1 MKYVLI
7 LGDGMSDY
15 PIADLGGKT
24 PLEVAVKPNID
35 KLAIAGEVGLVK
47 TIPEGMNPGSD
58 TANLSVMGY
67 DPIKYYTGRSPLEAI
82 SMGIEMLDSDIA
94 VRANLV
100 TLSDEC
106 EYQDK
111 IMIDYSAGEIS
122 TKESKALVKYLDKH
136 LSNEIIKLYPG
147 VSYRHCMIMHNAQ
160 LGTNMTPPH
169 DISGKSIKGKL
180 PIGGNGCMF
189 KDLMIKSYKLLNN
202 HPINLKR
209 ISEGKNPANSIWLW
223 GEGVKPTLEPFKSL
237 YKKSGVVISAVDLL
251 KGIGK
256 AAGMR
261 IYEVKGATGTIHTN
275 FAGKANATIKALNEG
290 ADFVYLHIE
299 APDECSHQGDI
310 AGKIKA
316 IELID
321 QKVVKRIVSALS
333 KSGEEYS
340 IMILPD
346 HPTPLSTRTHS
357 GDPVPYLI
365 YRSNDNKVKNAEGY
379 NERTAKLNGIIIDS
393 GTKLMNK
400 FLR

>member
-1 MKYVLI
+1 
-7 LGDGMSDY
+7 
-15 PIADLGGKT
+15 
-24 PLEVAVKPNID
+24 
-35 KLAIAGEVGLVK
+35 
-47 TIPEGMNPGSD
+47 
-58 TANLSVMGY
+58 
-67 DPIKYYTGRSPLEAI
+67 
-82 SMGIEMLDSDIA
+82 MLDSDIA